1 MENDIMRRLK
11 SESNQHL
18 SLSCSL
24 SLSELYK
31 NGLQRSAFV
40 PFIGVLKVKTK
51 SFSQLIYLSF
61 HSISISLSLSLFMFP
76 PLLCLVFDV
85 FYSQVK
91 IHNPICVCKNAQNRK
106 KAALIIPG
114 DESNRLRESVTDM
127 EAV

>member
-1 MENDIMRRLK
+1 MRRLK

-24 SLSELYK
+24 SLRTVQKRASE
-31 NGLQRSAFV
+31 GCFCAFHWRTQGKDKV
-40 PFIGVLKVKTK
+40 ILSVNLFI
-51 SFSQLIYLSF
+51 LSF
-61 HSISISLSLSLFMFP
+61 YLHLSLFMFP

-91 IHNPICVCKNAQNRK
+91 IHNPICVCKKAQNRK

>member
-1 MENDIMRRLK
+1 MRRLK

-24 SLSELYK
+24 SLSLSELYK
-31 NGLQRSAFV
+31 NGLQRAAFV

-61 HSISISLSLSLFMFP
+61 HSVSVSLSLFMFP

-91 IHNPICVCKNAQNRK
+91 IHNLICVCKNTQNRK
-106 KAALIIPG
+106 KTALIIPG